1 LKLLDLPARPNP
13 NWTGDAPDAATSAA
27 PYRIYNIGNSTPVK
41 LAHLIEVIEKN
52 LGLKAKRNLLPMQPG
67 DVIRTCAD
75 VSALEGAIGYR
86 PRTSIE
92 AGVSKFIAW
101 YREWRAGMKAA
112 PN

>member
-1 LKLLDLPARPNP
+1 
-13 NWTGDAPDAATSAA
+13 
-27 PYRIYNIGNSTPVK
+27 
-41 LAHLIEVIEKN
+41 VIEKN